1 LQQGISTSP
10 DTLLRVWTRLDAML
24 KDTPLVEVIEAARVT
39 ALPDFHPEA
48 GPTFAGFPVNAF
60 VIHHPAGPIIVD
72 TGIGTGNEHI
82 DDWYR
87 PIVCDL
93 RAELAQRDID
103 PDSGLTIVNTHL
115 HFDHCGQNQNFPSA
129 SIYAQQAEID
139 LLASDAHYTVA
150 AWANMPLNRSTII
163 DGDQEIAD
171 GVSVLHTPGH
181 TPGHQSVVIRSRN
194 ETIVIAGQCLWTASD
209 WETSN
214 VRPTNLHDDTCAK
227 QAADSIAKLKAL
239 RPTRIH
245 LSHDQHVII
254 GATNA

>member
-10 DTLLRVWTRLDAML
+10 DTLLQDWTRLDAML

-181 TPGHQSVVIRSRN
+181 TPGHQSVAYDPATKPSSSPDNAYGPQAIGKRQTYDRRTFTTTPAPN
-194 ETIVIAGQCLWTASD
+194 KQPTASRSSKHFD
-209 WETSN
+209 QPEYTS
-214 VRPTNLHDDTCAK
+214 RTT
-227 QAADSIAKLKAL
+227 S
-239 RPTRIH
+239 T
-245 LSHDQHVII
+245 
-254 GATNA
+254 